1 MNFPSNPSAER
12 RIAEYLPKTYGLVR
26 RWQRLYPSDDVEP
39 EICHALYQA
48 AYTFD
53 ESFERPFELWWW
65 IIIRSRTR
73 KFRAAQQRRIRG
85 HKGTQGKQGRPFF
98 VGSLRTEKP
107 DQRAFEVYDKTWER
121 MIATEILDAL
131 PCRRRYVMDM
141 RFRYSYQVQEIA
153 KILSLSKWTV
163 KEDVKAAIK
172 AMRARDDFSSW

>member
-1 MNFPSNPSAER
+1 
-12 RIAEYLPKTYGLVR
+12 
-26 RWQRLYPSDDVEP
+26 
-39 EICHALYQA
+39 
-48 AYTFD
+48 
-53 ESFERPFELWWW
+53 
-65 IIIRSRTR
+65 
-73 KFRAAQQRRIRG
+73 
-85 HKGTQGKQGRPFF
+85 
-98 VGSLRTEKP
+98 
-107 DQRAFEVYDKTWER
+107 